1 MALRRFFDMKYKL
14 AKWPHTSQRPHA
26 ARLAESSDNCTGSLL
41 LVNTSPDPLLP
52 SFGADQT
59 ASAAQLSL
67 IAKFHG
73 LSHVAG
79 NEYILKSGCL

>member
-1 MALRRFFDMKYKL
+1 MKYKL
-14 AKWPHTSQRPHA
+14 AKWPHTSRRPQE
-26 ARLAESSDNCTGSLL
+26 ARLAESSHNCTGSLL

-52 SFGADQT
+52 SLGADQA

>member
-1 MALRRFFDMKYKL
+1 MRYKL
-14 AKWPHTSQRPHA
+14 AKWPHTSRRPQE
-26 ARLAESSDNCTGSLL
+26 ARLTESSHNCAGSLL
-41 LVNTSPDPLLP
+41 LVNTSP
-52 SFGADQT
+52 FGADQT

-73 LSHVAG
+73 LSHEAG